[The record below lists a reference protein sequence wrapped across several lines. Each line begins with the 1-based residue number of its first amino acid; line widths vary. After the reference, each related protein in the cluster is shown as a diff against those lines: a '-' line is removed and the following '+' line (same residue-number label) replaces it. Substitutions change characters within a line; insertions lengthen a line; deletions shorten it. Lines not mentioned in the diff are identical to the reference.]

1 MQAKPLSLEYMAD
14 RLDVDDPLFGY
25 IAVSTDKSWLQ
36 GCAGRTRHTHPCTSA
51 PQPLR
56 PASARPVSP
65 VSRAP

>member
-36 GCAGRTRHTHPCTSA
+36 GCAGCARRTLPRVDAFTKP
-51 PQPLR
+51 PRR
-56 PASARPVSP
+56 PWLSGS
-65 VSRAP
+65 SL